1 MYGFLETE
9 TNDFGVSHI
18 NGWHHSVKAISIDI
32 AALYIRHFGNE
43 SSCKQS
49 KNPILNFPI

>member
-1 MYGFLETE
+1 MKQMIL
-9 TNDFGVSHI
+9 VSATLMS
-18 NGWHHSVKAISIDI
+18 HSVKAISIDI

-49 KNPILNFPI
+49 KNPILKFPI